1 MRHCQSLR
9 VLLLPLL
16 LLFPAMQA
24 QAQARENAPLLL
36 QLPASTRAAAL
47 GDAYHLASADND
59 AIFYHPG
66 LIDAA
71 RGMGGSLAFFEYA
84 TLATLSA
91 AAEFWGGGVAF
102 GVQSLSWSAPTRA
115 SGAFSRGEAG
125 LGESGGVNASE
136 LAVSAG
142 YGRVIKGFRV
152 GVAATYIEMRV
163 PGERDVTVAGDIGIA
178 RRIGFVTAGF
188 SARNLGRSPALEGE
202 DLALPRTLT
211 LGASTQT
218 RAVGPLDMSAAAAV
232 SHREDGTFIPH
243 AGIEVAYWPVSGR
256 TFTGRVGVRYI
267 DDSDIRP
274 LTLGAGFTGDR
285 IGIDYGFQG
294 YEEAGVVHRVGV
306 RVR

>member
-1 MRHCQSLR
+1 MRHCRS
-9 VLLLPLL
+9 LL
-16 LLFPAMQA
+16 LLLLALPA
-24 QAQARENAPLLL
+24 QAQVRENAPLLL
-36 QLPASTRAAAL
+36 HLPASTRAAAL

-71 RGMGGSLAFFEYA
+71 RGLGGSLALFDRA

-91 AAEFWGGGVAF
+91 AAEFWSGGVAF
-102 GVQSLSWSAPTRA
+102 GVQSLSWSAPTRT
-115 SGAFSRGEAG
+115 SGAFTRGEAG
-125 LGESGGVNASE
+125 LGESGDINASE

-142 YGRVIKGFRV
+142 YGRAIKGFRV
-152 GVAATYIEMRV
+152 GVIGKYIEMRV
-163 PGERDVTVAGDIGIA
+163 PGEHDVTVAGDIGVA
-178 RRIGFVTAGF
+178 RRIGFVTVGF

-202 DLALPRTLT
+202 DLALPLTLT
-211 LGASTQT
+211 LGASTQS
-218 RAVGPLDMSAAAAV
+218 RAVGPLDLSAAAAV
-232 SHREDGTFIPH
+232 SYREDGTFIPH

-256 TFTGRVGVRYI
+256 TFIGRVGIRYI

-294 YEEAGVVHRVGV
+294 YDGAPGSHRVGV
-306 RVR
+306 RLR

>member
-1 MRHCQSLR
+1 MRHCRS
-9 VLLLPLL
+9 LL
-16 LLFPAMQA
+16 LLLLALPA
-24 QAQARENAPLLL
+24 QAQVRENAPLLL

-71 RGMGGSLAFFEYA
+71 RGIGGSLELFESA

-91 AAEFWGGGVAF
+91 AAEFWSGGVAF
-102 GVQSLSWSAPTRA
+102 GVQSLSWSAPTRT
-115 SGAFSRGEAG
+115 SGAFARGEAG
-125 LGESGGVNASE
+125 LGESGDINASE
-136 LAVSAG
+136 LAVSGG
-142 YGRVIKGFRV
+142 YGRAIKGFRV
-152 GVAATYIEMRV
+152 GVIGKYIEMRV
-163 PGERDVTVAGDIGIA
+163 PGERDVTVAGDIGVA

-202 DLALPRTLT
+202 DLALPITLT

-232 SHREDGTFIPH
+232 SYREDGTFSPH

-256 TFTGRVGVRYI
+256 TFIGRAGVRYI
-267 DDSDIRP
+267 EDSDIRP

-285 IGIDYGFQG
+285 IGLDYAFQG
-294 YEEAGVVHRVGV
+294 YDGARASHRVGV
-306 RVR
+306 RLR